1 MPECP
6 QTGEKPSIE
15 GGRKEHFYRSIKS
28 QNAAI
33 AIKKMGNEIVMK
45 TAIKRR
51 NFIKAGASL
60 AAFGL
65 LGDFANHAM
74 AKSVEGG
81 TLKIGT
87 SNELNY
93 NMLCFAMTGG
103 PYDYV
108 YSWPI
113 YESLFKPNANG
124 TIDPWLAESVES
136 DAKALTYT
144 IHIRRGVTFSDGSVL
159 NATVVKWNLDHYLK
173 VGAKRVALLGS
184 ITSVDVVDDYT
195 VRLVLSKWSSFIPAA
210 LSRECGYMFSQQH
223 YEKYGDEY
231 CQQHPVGTGPF
242 VLKEWVRDVSKSFVR
257 NEHYWGGKVLLEAV
271 QYTIYNDSLVGQ
283 AALMSDEIDVMIGL
297 GLNGV
302 KTLAASGFDAPIE
315 PLQDHASL
323 LVFNSLNTS
332 NDDPMGNLL
341 VRQAISHA
349 INRKSIIEAAFLGY
363 ADIASQFG
371 IGSHFVNKDIVGYD
385 YNVAKAKELLAK
397 AGFPQGFSTKI
408 QAAAS
413 DTNKIVLQIMQAD
426 LAKVGIQAKI
436 ELLTGAASNKAE
448 TGWGSG
454 MWYHTSSV
462 YVDVAMQMSS
472 MFPKGLTGGVLGL
485 TTMLRPDDVSDA
497 LVRAVSSTSDAESVK
512 AVGEANKMMIDTYAL
527 YVPIAQYSTIY
538 VLSKRV
544 KASGIGATFFSVA
557 SLSTAYLDT

>member
-1 MPECP
+1 MPECL

-15 GGRKEHFYRSIKS
+15 GGKKEHFYRSIKS

-65 LGDFANHAM
+65 LGDFANQAM

-184 ITSVDVVDDYT
+184 ITSVDVLDDYT

-223 YEKYGDEY
+223 YEKYGDDY

-302 KTLAASGFDAPIE
+302 KTLAANGFDAPIE

>member
-1 MPECP
+1 MPECL

-15 GGRKEHFYRSIKS
+15 GGKKEHFYRSIKS

-65 LGDFANHAM
+65 LGDFANQAM

-184 ITSVDVVDDYT
+184 ITSVDVLDDYT

-210 LSRECGYMFSQQH
+210 LSRECGYMFSQKH
-223 YEKYGDEY
+223 YEKYGDDY

-302 KTLAASGFDAPIE
+302 KTLAANGFDAPVE

-557 SLSTAYLDT
+557 SLATAYLDT

>member
-33 AIKKMGNEIVMK
+33 AIKKMGNELVMK

>member
-1 MPECP
+1 MPECL

-15 GGRKEHFYRSIKS
+15 GGKKEHFYRSIKS

-184 ITSVDVVDDYT
+184 ITSVDVLDDYT

-223 YEKYGDEY
+223 YEKYGDDY

-302 KTLAASGFDAPIE
+302 KTLAANGFDAPIE

-497 LVRAVSSTSDAESVK
+497 LARAVSSTSDAESVK

-544 KASGIGATFFSVA
+544 KGSGIGATFFSVA
-557 SLSTAYLDT
+557 SLSTAYLDA

>member
-1 MPECP
+1 MPECL

-15 GGRKEHFYRSIKS
+15 GGKKEHFYRSIKS

-65 LGDFANHAM
+65 LGDFANQAM

-136 DAKALTYT
+136 DAKALTYA

-223 YEKYGDEY
+223 YEKYGDDY

-302 KTLAASGFDAPIE
+302 KTLAANGFDAPIE

-363 ADIASQFG
+363 ADVASQFG

-497 LVRAVSSTSDAESVK
+497 LARAVSSTSDAESVK

-557 SLSTAYLDT
+557 SLSSAYLDT

>member
-1 MPECP
+1 
-6 QTGEKPSIE
+6 
-15 GGRKEHFYRSIKS
+15 
-28 QNAAI
+28 
-33 AIKKMGNEIVMK
+33 MK

-184 ITSVDVVDDYT
+184 ITSVDVLDDYT

-223 YEKYGDEY
+223 YEKYGDDY

-302 KTLAASGFDAPIE
+302 KTLAANGFDAPIE

-385 YNVAKAKELLAK
+385 YNIAKAKELLAK

-497 LVRAVSSTSDAESVK
+497 LARAVSSTSDAESVK

-544 KASGIGATFFSVA
+544 KASGIGTTFFSVA

>member
-1 MPECP
+1 
-6 QTGEKPSIE
+6 
-15 GGRKEHFYRSIKS
+15 
-28 QNAAI
+28 
-33 AIKKMGNEIVMK
+33 MK

-65 LGDFANHAM
+65 LGDFANQAM

-159 NATVVKWNLDHYLK
+159 NAAVVKWNLDHYLK

-184 ITSVDVVDDYT
+184 ITSVDVVDEYT

-223 YEKYGDEY
+223 YEKYGDDY

-302 KTLAASGFDAPIE
+302 KTLAANGFDAPIE

>member
-1 MPECP
+1 MP
-6 QTGEKPSIE
+6 Q
-15 GGRKEHFYRSIKS
+15 S
-28 QNAAI
+28 QS
-33 AIKKMGNEIVMK
+33 KKTGNEIAMK

-51 NFIKAGASL
+51 NFIKTGASL

-81 TLKIGT
+81 ILKIGT

-144 IHIRRGVTFSDGSVL
+144 LHIRRGVTFSDGSVL
-159 NATVVKWNLDHYLK
+159 NAAVVKWNLDHYLK

-184 ITSVDVVDDYT
+184 ITSVDVVDEYT

-223 YEKYGDEY
+223 YEKYGDDY
-231 CQQHPVGTGPF
+231 CQQNPVGTGPF

-302 KTLAASGFDAPIE
+302 KTLAANGFDAPIE

-472 MFPKGLTGGVLGL
+472 MFPKGLSGGVLGL

-497 LVRAVSSTSDAESVK
+497 LARAVSSTSDAESVK

-544 KASGIGATFFSVA
+544 KGSGIGATFFSVA

>member
-1 MPECP
+1 MPECL

-15 GGRKEHFYRSIKS
+15 GGKKEHFYRSIKS

-65 LGDFANHAM
+65 LGDFANQAM

-159 NATVVKWNLDHYLK
+159 NAAVVKWNLDHYLK

-184 ITSVDVVDDYT
+184 ITSVDVVDEYT

-223 YEKYGDEY
+223 YEKYGDDY

-302 KTLAASGFDAPIE
+302 KTLAANGFDAPIE

>member
-1 MPECP
+1 MPECL

-15 GGRKEHFYRSIKS
+15 GGKKEHFYRSIKS

-65 LGDFANHAM
+65 LGDFANQAM

-184 ITSVDVVDDYT
+184 ITSVDVLDDYT

-223 YEKYGDEY
+223 YEKYGDDY

-297 GLNGV
+297 GLNAV
-302 KTLAASGFDAPIE
+302 KTLAANGFDAPIE

-497 LVRAVSSTSDAESVK
+497 LARAVSSTSDAESVK

-544 KASGIGATFFSVA
+544 KGSGIGATFFSVA